1 MAFDPWTAGMELA
14 GKVLDR
20 VIPDP
25 AQRAAAALEMAKVQQ
40 ASELAQIAT
49 NTAEAASPS
58 MFVAGWRPF
67 VGWICGAG
75 LGYEFLLR
83 PLLAWVGGPLGMTVP
98 PELPFG
104 DLSTILMG
112 MLGMGTLRT
121 YEKVN
126 GVATTAVAT
135 VASATSTA
143 VAAVKQAFGR
153 S

>member
-1 MAFDPWTAGMELA
+1 MAFDPWTAGMDLA

-67 VGWICGAG
+67 VGWVCGMG
-75 LGYEFLLR
+75 LGYEYLLR
-83 PLLAWVGGPLGMTVP
+83 PLLCWVGVPLGMAAP

-112 MLGMGTLRT
+112 MLGMGGLRT
-121 YEKVN
+121 YEKMN

-135 VASATSTA
+135 VQSATSNA